1 MKYLNCQLRR
11 LGTAALPGEGACPH
25 APTMKRGF
33 TILELLVATL
43 LLGILATILTMI
55 FNQSSISWRIGLS
68 QVSNMNDIR
77 DNMAELH
84 EESDNAFVYNGE
96 IHRILGLWKQDGTLR
111 NRACDATKGAVAEME
126 NSEKAN
132 LLRTKNQ
139 LNLNQPRLDEIAPI
153 SLNQANNQTKYV
165 NYTVNVMS
173 GGPKND
179 VEDWQAI
186 WSFPD
191 DPNEW

>member
-1 MKYLNCQLRR
+1 
-11 LGTAALPGEGACPH
+11 
-25 APTMKRGF
+25 MKRGF

-96 IHRILGLWKQDGTLR
+96 IHRVLGLWKQDGTLR

-173 GGPKND
+173 GGPAND

>member
-1 MKYLNCQLRR
+1 
-11 LGTAALPGEGACPH
+11 
-25 APTMKRGF
+25 MKRGF

-55 FNQSSISWRIGLS
+55 FNQSSISWRIGLA
-68 QVSNMNDIR
+68 QVSDMDDIR
-77 DNMAELH
+77 GNMAELH

-111 NRACDATKGAVAEME
+111 NRACDATKGVVAEME
-126 NSEKAN
+126 ESEKAN
-132 LLRTKNQ
+132 LLVANSG
-139 LNLNQPRLDEIAPI
+139 LNLNAPRLDAIGPI
-153 SLNQANNQTKYV
+153 PMSRADNETKFV

-173 GGPKND
+173 GGPAND

>member
-1 MKYLNCQLRR
+1 
-11 LGTAALPGEGACPH
+11 
-25 APTMKRGF
+25 MKRGF

-55 FNQSSISWRIGLS
+55 FNQSSISWRIGLA
-68 QVSNMNDIR
+68 QVSNMNDLR

-111 NRACDATKGAVAEME
+111 TRACDATKGVSADLEE
-126 NSEKAN
+126 WEKAN
-132 LLRTKNQ
+132 LLSAKSQ
-139 LNLNQPRLDEIAPI
+139 LNLNDPKLNEISPI
-153 SLNQANNQTKYV
+153 SLDKANNQSKFV

-173 GGPKND
+173 GGPAND
-179 VEDWQAI
+179 IRDWQAI